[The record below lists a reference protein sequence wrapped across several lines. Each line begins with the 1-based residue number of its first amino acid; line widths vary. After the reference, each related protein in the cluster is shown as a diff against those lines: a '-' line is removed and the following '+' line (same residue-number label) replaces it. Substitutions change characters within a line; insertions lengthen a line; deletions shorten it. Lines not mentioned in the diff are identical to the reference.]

1 MTHHIIAQNYRT
13 LMLVTSHLITEVIN
27 TVYTVSFQPI
37 LLIKFYLIFGKKF
50 KNKKKVDRHQPTTTY
65 FLMQCMKF
73 MPFAHP
79 EKLCDRQ
86 SFTSHLV

>member
-37 LLIKFYLIFGKKF
+37 LLIKFILFLGKNSKIR
-50 KNKKKVDRHQPTTTY
+50 KK
-65 FLMQCMKF
+65 
-73 MPFAHP
+73 
-79 EKLCDRQ
+79 
-86 SFTSHLV
+86 